1 MHSPTKKKTILKN
14 FNQSFYKMKKIININ
29 LSGRV
34 IPIEDSAYES
44 LQRYIESLRR
54 YFANEEGRDE
64 IINDIESR
72 IAELMNDKVRKGA
85 TAVTDADMEEII
97 SSMGRVEDFEKTDA
111 EEEKASATS
120 GQASGTYTQTQS
132 EPRRA
137 KGRLYRDG
145 SDKFLGGVCAGIAN
159 YMNVDPAI
167 VRLIF
172 AIITFGGFGTG
183 IIIYL
188 ALWIILPV
196 KYLDTYVG
204 KRLFRNPDDRVISGV
219 AGGLGAYFNKPSW
232 AFRLIFAAPLLLN
245 ILFGVLNGVFFMWQ
259 RDIFPNIFIGSFSGT
274 FVLAYIILWIVLPE
288 ARSPFEKM
296 EMRGEKV
303 DVNRIRQNVKEEM
316 NDFKN
321 KMQNW
326 GEEVKQTAQTWTKE
340 AKEYAN
346 VRSKTAASE
355 FTEMTRPSSGQGCL
369 HAIGVIIKAFFI
381 FIAGCITLSLFAA
394 FMAILFGGVAWW
406 PINNFLWTSSIQKAL
421 AWGTLI
427 FFIGVPIIGFMTWL
441 IRRIVR
447 TRSHSRYLG
456 WIFGGLWTLGW
467 VCAIFFAVSIAKDL
481 REYEKVTTDVSLI
494 QPASGKLIVNVNEPE
509 IRYSGG
515 FGWLRHDN
523 TGWDMTEDT
532 LKYNNVKFRI
542 SKSEDSLYH
551 ATISKYSFGSS
562 IKDAQ
567 TRAERIVFNVSNQ
580 DSTINL
586 GSGLTVD
593 RNSKFRGQ
601 GVIMEIQVPV
611 GKRIRFDESLV
622 HAYNPWVVR
631 RGGRDYRYWNRRY
644 DHNIDWDYDDYFD
657 WDADVDY
664 VMTTDGKLIK
674 ADKIV
679 IDSTGVYEKKSD
691 KNKLKELEEK
701 EKKNERERQEI
712 EREKQ
717 RLQDQQKPTDSNS
730 TGQRVKDDNSDLA
743 SVNFFTALII

>member
-1 MHSPTKKKTILKN
+1 
-14 FNQSFYKMKKIININ
+14 MKKIININ

-85 TAVTDADMEEII
+85 AAITDADMEEII
-97 SSMGRVEDFEKTDA
+97 NSMGRVEDFEKTDA
-111 EEEKASATS
+111 EEKASASAGQTS
-120 GQASGTYTQTQS
+120 GAYTQTQT
-132 EPRRA
+132 ETKRA

-167 VRLIF
+167 VRLLF

-183 IIIYL
+183 ILIYIV
-188 ALWIILPV
+188 LWIILPV
-196 KYLDTYVG
+196 RELDTYVG

-232 AFRLIFAAPLLLN
+232 AFRLIFAAPILLN
-245 ILFGVLNGVFFMWQ
+245 ILFGVLNGIFFMWQ

-303 DVNRIRQNVKEEM
+303 DVNRIRQNVKEGM
-316 NDFKN
+316 DDFKN
-321 KMQNW
+321 RMQTW
-326 GEEVKQTAQTWTKE
+326 GEEVKTSAQQLG
-340 AKEYAN
+340 
-346 VRSKTAASE
+346 SKASE
-355 FTEMTRPSSGQGCL
+355 FANTKGKAFASELSETVRPPAQGCL

-381 FIAGCITLSLFAA
+381 FVAGCITLALFAA

-406 PINNFLWTSSIQKAL
+406 PINNFLWTSGIQKLL

-441 IRRIVR
+441 VRRIVR
-447 TRSHSRYLG
+447 VRSHSRYLG

-467 VCAIFFAVSIAKDL
+467 ICAVFFAVSIAKDL
-481 REYEKVTTDVSLI
+481 REYERVSSDINLA
-494 QPASGKLIVNVNEPE
+494 QPVNGKLIVNVNEPE

-515 FGWLRHDN
+515 FGWMRHDEN
-523 TGWDMTEDT
+523 TGWDISDDT
-532 LKYNNVKFRI
+532 LKYNNVKLRFD
-542 SKSEDSLYH
+542 KSEDSLYH
-551 ATISKYSFGSS
+551 VTMSKYSFGSS
-562 IKDAQ
+562 IRDAQ
-567 TRAERIVFNVSNQ
+567 NRAERAVFNVSNQ
-580 DSTINL
+580 DSVLNM
-586 GSGLTVD
+586 GSGLSID

-601 GVIMEIQVPV
+601 GVIMEIQIPV
-611 GKRIRFDESLV
+611 GKKIRFDQSLI

-631 RGGRDYRYWNRRY
+631 RADREYRNWRRNNY
-644 DHNIDWDYDDYFD
+644 NMDWDDDDYFD

-664 VMTTDGKLIK
+664 VMGTDGKLIEANK
-674 ADKIV
+674 VV
-679 IDSTGVYEKKSD
+679 IDSSGVYEKRNEKD
-691 KNKLKELEEK
+691 KLKELEEK
-701 EKKNERERQEI
+701 EKKNENERRQI

-717 RLQDQQKPTDSNS
+717 KILDKNPIDSNS
-730 TGQRVKDDNSDLA
+730 TGYKPKAKETEIGYINA
-743 SVNFFTALII
+743 FTPLII